1 MLLLWPDSL
10 FLGLKSPYIWRM
22 EASMKR
28 NAVAERLATEIAEAH
43 DALLDTVRRDPKR
56 WWVAYQLKDQAR
68 NGWSA
73 SIMNLALA
81 RLIDTGVFELK
92 GDCIRLQR

>member
-1 MLLLWPDSL
+1 
-10 FLGLKSPYIWRM
+10 M

-28 NAVAERLATEIAEAH
+28 NAAAEKLASEIAEAR
-43 DALLDTVRRDPKR
+43 DALLDTVRRDPKH

-73 SIMNLALA
+73 STMNMALA
-81 RLIDTGVFELK
+81 RLIDTGVFELR

>member
-1 MLLLWPDSL
+1 
-10 FLGLKSPYIWRM
+10 M

-28 NAVAERLATEIAEAH
+28 NAMAERLAGEIAEAR
-43 DALLDTVRRDPKR
+43 DALLDTVRRDPER
-56 WWVAYQLKDQAR
+56 WWIAYQLKDQAR

-73 SIMNLALA
+73 STMNLALS

-92 GDCIRLQR
+92 EDRIRLQR

>member
-1 MLLLWPDSL
+1 
-10 FLGLKSPYIWRM
+10 
-22 EASMKR
+22 MKR
-28 NAVAERLATEIAEAH
+28 NAAAEQLASEIAEAR
-43 DALLDTVRRDPKR
+43 DALLGTVQREPRR

-73 SIMNLALA
+73 GTMNMALG

>member
-1 MLLLWPDSL
+1 
-10 FLGLKSPYIWRM
+10 M

-28 NAVAERLATEIAEAH
+28 NPAAERLASEIAEAR
-43 DALLDTVRRDPKR
+43 DALLDTVRSDPKR
-56 WWVAYQLKDQAR
+56 WWVVYQLKDQAR

-73 SIMNLALA
+73 SIMNMALA
-81 RLIDTGVFELK
+81 RLIDTGVCELE